1 MSSTEQATSS
11 NYKLI
16 IDALTS
22 YAKLTGIDLPNSPSA
37 ERLSRSSSPRAI
49 LELLEEREKEFKE
62 YRSRN
67 QRLIGRIRP
76 AVEILY
82 AFSGTL
88 GGVVDLVGKHPLWFQ
103 QFFIITLLRS
113 PSHQRRPSLSGLML
127 SSPYVPLILF
137 KQFNCDACI
146 PGFLWNHVEL

>member
-16 IDALTS
+16 IDALAD
-22 YAKLTGIDLPNSPSA
+22 YAKLTGIDLPKSPSA
-37 ERLSRSSSPRAI
+37 ERLERSNSPQAI

-67 QRLIGRIRP
+67 QRLISRIRP
-76 AVEILY
+76 AVEVLH

-88 GGVVDLVGKHPLWFQ
+88 GGVIDLVGKHPLWFLYHNPPQ
-103 QFFIITLLRS
+103 VPFPPAKAVFVGIDALLAVCAS
-113 PSHQRRPSLSGLML
+113 NALQPIHL
-127 SSPYVPLILF
+127 
-137 KQFNCDACI
+137 
-146 PGFLWNHVEL
+146 

>member
-16 IDALTS
+16 IDALAD
-22 YAKLTGIDLPNSPSA
+22 YAKLTGIDLPKSPSA
-37 ERLSRSSSPRAI
+37 ERLERSNSPQAI

-67 QRLIGRIRP
+67 QRLISRIRP
-76 AVEILY
+76 AVEVLH

-88 GGVVDLVGKHPLWFQ
+88 GGVIDLVGKHPLCFQ

-113 PSHQRRPSLSGLML
+113 PSHQ
-127 SSPYVPLILF
+127 
-137 KQFNCDACI
+137 
-146 PGFLWNHVEL
+146 